1 MLLHRLQASR
11 SHFEALINNM
21 NNPQPN
27 PAPALGSLSVSGAAP
42 TDAGAGDLMAGSG
55 AAR

>member
-27 PAPALGSLSVSGAAP
+27 PAPALGSLSVSGSDK
-42 TDAGAGDLMAGSG
+42 TDTGASDLMAAS

>member
-27 PAPALGSLSVSGAAP
+27 PAPALGSLSVSGAAQ
-42 TDAGAGDLMAGSG
+42 TDTGASDLMAASV
-55 AAR
+55 AR